1 MSEITSQN
9 RRRANRLNAKKSTGP
24 KTAKGKRN
32 VRHNAV
38 KHGLYSPDI
47 IINSP
52 HLKENAEEY
61 DLLLASVMAELKPV
75 GLLQEC
81 LARKI
86 ADCLWRL
93 RRVIRAE
100 SAEHAIAKIKDR
112 YGKVVVSVNQ
122 FRPEGRYQQ
131 YLWPI

>member
-1 MSEITSQN
+1 MSESTSQN
-9 RRRANRLNAKKSTGP
+9 RIKAGYSTIHGGKNAKKSAGP

-61 DLLLASVMAELKPV
+61 DLLPASVMAELKPV

-81 LARKI
+81 LVRKI

-93 RRVIRAE
+93 GRRSFQDYYCRGEALCGTADI
-100 SAEHAIAKIKDR
+100 
-112 YGKVVVSVNQ
+112 
-122 FRPEGRYQQ
+122 GRYSTS
-131 YLWPI
+131 IFSNARENAA